1 MSLTEAPLRRLPLT
15 KSSAGY
21 ADLSCRT
28 LPSIEVSPEVQK
40 VMIFLPERSL
50 DSMNVLT
57 TRGA

>member
-1 MSLTEAPLRRLPLT
+1 MSLTEAPFKRLPFT
-15 KSSAGY
+15 KSRVGY

-28 LPSIEVSPEVQK
+28 LPSIDVSPEVQN
-40 VMIFLPERSL
+40 VTIFLPERSL